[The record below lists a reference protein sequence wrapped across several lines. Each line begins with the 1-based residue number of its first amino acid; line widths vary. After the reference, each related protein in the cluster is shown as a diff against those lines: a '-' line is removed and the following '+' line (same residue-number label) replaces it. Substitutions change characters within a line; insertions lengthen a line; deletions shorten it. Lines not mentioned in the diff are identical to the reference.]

1 MKRNG
6 NANSNR
12 AYNPRNTKPS
22 VPLDVDEIDAALER
36 FIRQK
41 YDQQIFS
48 GRAVQPARRN
58 DTGSTRSSDDQ
69 PPPLP
74 PKPGKRLGFGL
85 RSVSSALTLSKPA
98 SSSPPKSPEVT
109 TKYRFPPSPIRV
121 NKQSRVFGASVGDG
135 AENLESKLATLRDM
149 GFPDDKNNASVLKNF
164 GGNLERSIELL
175 VRLAEGSTPGSRS
188 TISMQTKNI
197 AVSQPSPSTRQ
208 QSGLAGYAQVSANNS
223 ASANQLN
230 YDNRSNYQGNVQPQN
245 QVSRDF
251 SSMNHFEPPKIPAL
265 QPVQPQSQPQSAT
278 FHVEQVFEGMQVSQ
292 PLFPNATGGYPSQHQ
307 QLQEVRVQQS
317 MTPPVPQLTH
327 QGFQSNHYAQNPQTQ
342 YNSLNPF
349 FQTQQIHSNPSTQQ
363 LNPTH
368 QQSLGTSQYS
378 NTYSS
383 NVSSSPT
390 NEPYTNGH
398 SLQQPEGYSQ
408 QQQKYGQVSLPLQ
421 DPIPANPYAIQNQN
435 QTVSPQLPFQQYQS
449 LNHIPPQPLHPQR
462 TGRFDKFSILAL
474 YNYPQLAPVPPP
486 NTSIINDNNSTDSAS
501 SVNGSSPTL
510 SEKTASKPV
519 QRSVTMPV
527 QLLSGSRNPFN
538 TSKNANIPAVG
549 SPLASATSFASQESV
564 DIGGS
569 QNGRHS
575 PDAFASLSAR
585 SVR

>member
-48 GRAVQPARRN
+48 GRAIQPARRN
-58 DTGSTRSSDDQ
+58 NTGSTRSSDDQ

-121 NKQSRVFGASVGDG
+121 NKQSRVFGVSVGDG
-135 AENLESKLATLRDM
+135 EENLESKLATLRDM
-149 GFPDDKNNASVLKNF
+149 GFPDDKNNASVLKSF
-164 GGNLERSIELL
+164 GGNLERSIESL

-188 TISMQTKNI
+188 RTQTKNI
-197 AVSQPSPSTRQ
+197 AVSQPLPSIRQ
-208 QSGLAGYAQVSANNS
+208 QPGLAGYAQVSANNS

-230 YDNRSNYQGNVQPQN
+230 YDSRSNYQGNIQPQN
-245 QVSRDF
+245 QVPRDF
-251 SSMNHFEPPKIPAL
+251 SSMNPFEPPKIPAF

-278 FHVEQVFEGMQVSQ
+278 FHVEQDFEGMQVSQ

-327 QGFQSNHYAQNPQTQ
+327 QVFQSNHYIQSSQTQ

-349 FQTQQIHSNPSTQQ
+349 LQTQQLHSNPSTQQ

-383 NVSSSPT
+383 NVPSSPT
-390 NEPYTNGH
+390 NELFTNGH

-421 DPIPANPYAIQNQN
+421 GLISANPYAIQNQN
-435 QTVSPQLPFQQYQS
+435 QTISPQQYQS

-462 TGRFDKFSILAL
+462 TGHFDKFSILAL
-474 YNYPQLAPVPPP
+474 YNYPQLAPVPPL
-486 NTSIINDNNSTDSAS
+486 NTSIINDNNSTNSAS

-510 SEKTASKPV
+510 SEKTVSKPA

-538 TSKNANIPAVG
+538 TSKNANTPAVG
-549 SPLASATSFASQESV
+549 SPLASATSLTSQESV
-564 DIGGS
+564 NIGGL